1 MADFWPPHSETEGT
15 GIIAPF
21 FRLQEGVMP
30 YKPVSVFSATLEET
44 ALADVLL
51 HVADAADP
59 ECARKYRRRKPR
71 TGRNQSGRLK

>member
-1 MADFWPPHSETEGT
+1 
-15 GIIAPF
+15 
-21 FRLQEGVMP
+21 MP